1 MVKVL
6 LDTNVIIY
14 RETDRILNENTP
26 DLFKWLD
33 KLHYDKFIH
42 PLTIDEIS
50 KYENTTLRD
59 VILSKLS
66 SYNCLSSLAPLNPK
80 IEEIL
85 SLDKD
90 ENSENDTKILNEVV
104 SGRVDF
110 LITQDKGIY
119 KKATYLGISN
129 KVYSIEA
136 FSAYMLSENPDL
148 IDYSILSVRK
158 KKIGSLDFK
167 SKFFDSLR
175 ESYKGFDNWLNK
187 KSEEDAY
194 VCFLQDELQAFL
206 YLKKEGPDEV
216 YSDITPPFL
225 PKQRL
230 KIGTFKVSMNGFKL
244 GERFLKIALEN
255 AIKFHVEEVYLTIF
269 DNNPNDIPKQSL
281 VAQLKS
287 FGFEKWGTKATGESV
302 YVKNMIPHFNQD
314 NPKLSFPFYNRN
326 SDTYLCPIRPDYHTS
341 LLPDSILNNESPED
355 FSENKPF
362 RNAISKVYISRSLFR
377 NLKCG
382 DNILF
387 YRTGGL
393 YVSVITTIGIV
404 YKIYHPNTFEEL
416 KDICRRKSIFS
427 DKELEDLWYQKSQ
440 NGKWYKPFVVEFL
453 YVHHLPTPKI
463 NLFTLIKE
471 KIVDKAPRGFEKISV
486 EHMNKIIKLSRA
498 NESFIVN

>member
-85 SLDKD
+85 SVDKD
-90 ENSENDTKILNEVV
+90 KNSKNDTKILNEVL

-148 IDYSILSVRK
+148 IDYSVLSVRK

-167 SKFFDSLR
+167 SKFFD
-175 ESYKGFDNWLNK
+175 
-187 KSEEDAY
+187 
-194 VCFLQDELQAFL
+194 
-206 YLKKEGPDEV
+206 
-216 YSDITPPFL
+216 
-225 PKQRL
+225 
-230 KIGTFKVSMNGFKL
+230 
-244 GERFLKIALEN
+244 
-255 AIKFHVEEVYLTIF
+255 
-269 DNNPNDIPKQSL
+269 
-281 VAQLKS
+281 
-287 FGFEKWGTKATGESV
+287 
-302 YVKNMIPHFNQD
+302 
-314 NPKLSFPFYNRN
+314 
-326 SDTYLCPIRPDYHTS
+326 
-341 LLPDSILNNESPED
+341 
-355 FSENKPF
+355 
-362 RNAISKVYISRSLFR
+362 
-377 NLKCG
+377 
-382 DNILF
+382 
-387 YRTGGL
+387 
-393 YVSVITTIGIV
+393 
-404 YKIYHPNTFEEL
+404 
-416 KDICRRKSIFS
+416 
-427 DKELEDLWYQKSQ
+427 
-440 NGKWYKPFVVEFL
+440 
-453 YVHHLPTPKI
+453 
-463 NLFTLIKE
+463 
-471 KIVDKAPRGFEKISV
+471 
-486 EHMNKIIKLSRA
+486 
-498 NESFIVN
+498 